1 MDISVDSLSLQ
12 ERYKLMTGAIVPRP
26 IAWVSSLS
34 KDGKPNLAPFSYF
47 NAVSAD
53 PPVLM
58 FSSGMHTA
66 NRPKDTLV
74 NIEATEE
81 FVVNIVTEAVVEA
94 MNTSAVVAPYGVNEF
109 EFAGVIEAPS
119 QTVKAPRVSESP
131 VQFECSLMDIYRIGN
146 NSVVFGRIK
155 HIHVADEVLL
165 ESYKI
170 DPEALRPVG
179 RLAGTTYAR
188 VRDLFDLVRPKYKPE
203 NVDS

>member
-1 MDISVDSLSLQ
+1 MEISIDNLSLQ

-47 NAVSAD
+47 NAVSAN

-58 FSSGMHTA
+58 FSSGMHSDD
-66 NRPKDTLV
+66 RPKDTMV

-81 FVVNIVTEAVVEA
+81 FVVNIVTEAVVDA
-94 MNTSAVVAPYGVNEF
+94 MNASAVVAPHGVSEF
-109 EFAGVIEAPS
+109 DFAGVTEAPS
-119 QTVKAPRVSESP
+119 QTVKAPRVLESP
-131 VQFECSLMDIYRIGN
+131 VQFECSLMDIYRVGN
-146 NSVVFGRIK
+146 NSVVFGRIG
-155 HIHVADEVLL
+155 HIHVSDEVLL

-179 RLAGTTYAR
+179 RLAGTTYSR
-188 VRDLFDLVRPKYKPE
+188 VRDLFDLQRPKYDVE
-203 NVDS
+203 